1 MTEVEK
7 QILATLV
14 ELETR
19 VQSMGRAQPKPN
31 LLPLFARLDDLSQQL
46 PRDSDPNLRHYLQKK
61 SYAKARLL
69 LEGREQ
75 ENVRGAC
82 G

>member
-19 VQSMGRAQPKPN
+19 VQSMGTGQPKPK
-31 LLPLFARLDDLSQQL
+31 LLPLFARLEDLSQQL